1 MNPSDVTPRV
11 QGCQDARRPYQ
22 KENTTPRV
30 FQPGWAM
37 APPDMSVHSGGDI
50 SITDS
55 RYASSPLGQPFRAPP
70 ICSGHTGELM
80 PLCESSTLEL
90 KSELYWS
97 SPRTTGQKH
106 AIQACISMAY
116 GIPSENLL
124 IRSISARMGT
134 STANMALPITRLMSK
149 TEPDMGSPSSP
160 LLKSLSAVA
169 QVTKKPSHK
178 SEHSQ
183 EFVVKAEP
191 ESEPVRHIH
200 KGAQANVLI
209 PAVCSVEKLRYEH
222 VSPKPA
228 VDDSPPL
235 LDNHGATFS
244 KEHYTN
250 IEATADHPLS
260 FPTHSCLLGIS
271 RLQVQGVLCPS
282 LDPRPP
288 EDISYNAPKHQDA
301 HESLNLYKSLFG
313 LAQCL
318 TSQRGASILSP
329 GSIHASNS
337 PVSSQ
342 TQYNSNPTLGSSTT
356 GSVNNAEQNIE
367 QNAKC
372 SLEEA
377 IINTELANLDANS
390 LMELGNFFY
399 RLAFQRDPSIAD
411 LGLSHDYVPD
421 SYAFPS
427 EVPVPLP
434 SHLNNPSAS
443 ETFVRTTYLS
453 TSDDKLQPITHASTS
468 FSINPSSTHLH
479 SSVRLPPYFNPSELP
494 TTALPNN
501 SNTVH
506 NIAPCTAADEP
517 NKALHVCSECGH
529 VIHGDGK
536 ASKRQR

>member
-1 MNPSDVTPRV
+1 
-11 QGCQDARRPYQ
+11 
-22 KENTTPRV
+22 
-30 FQPGWAM
+30 
-37 APPDMSVHSGGDI
+37 
-50 SITDS
+50 
-55 RYASSPLGQPFRAPP
+55 
-70 ICSGHTGELM
+70 
-80 PLCESSTLEL
+80 
-90 KSELYWS
+90 
-97 SPRTTGQKH
+97 
-106 AIQACISMAY
+106 
-116 GIPSENLL
+116 
-124 IRSISARMGT
+124 
-134 STANMALPITRLMSK
+134 MALPITRLMSK

-250 IEATADHPLS
+250 IEMPCIENQPNYSHQQFTMTHVNTANASQLTLACPQYIPPLS
-260 FPTHSCLLGIS
+260 KFALYRNCVSSLRLGIS

-282 LDPRPP
+282 LDPWPP

-506 NIAPCTAADEP
+506 NIAPCTAADEVNSHFRTFDVNDLSIRPSGPKKP
-517 NKALHVCSECGH
+517 NKALHVCSECGQQFRRPSSLADH
-529 VIHGDGK
+529 MHTHTGVKRHKCSICGTCFSWTSGFARHMSVIHGDGK